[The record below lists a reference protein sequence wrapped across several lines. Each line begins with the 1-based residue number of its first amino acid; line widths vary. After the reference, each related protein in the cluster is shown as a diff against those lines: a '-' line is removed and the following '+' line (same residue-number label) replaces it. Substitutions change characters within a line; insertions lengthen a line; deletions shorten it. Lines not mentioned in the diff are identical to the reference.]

1 MDWGTFRLYKAV
13 AEDAMALE
21 DGNRSL
27 CVVVVVVLDK
37 IAVRHAILLLDV
49 YSRLDDLPKASS
61 VRVTCLK
68 CLGYHVVT

>member
-27 CVVVVVVLDK
+27 CVVVVVVLDE
-37 IAVRHAILLLDV
+37 IAV
-49 YSRLDDLPKASS
+49 
-61 VRVTCLK
+61 
-68 CLGYHVVT
+68 